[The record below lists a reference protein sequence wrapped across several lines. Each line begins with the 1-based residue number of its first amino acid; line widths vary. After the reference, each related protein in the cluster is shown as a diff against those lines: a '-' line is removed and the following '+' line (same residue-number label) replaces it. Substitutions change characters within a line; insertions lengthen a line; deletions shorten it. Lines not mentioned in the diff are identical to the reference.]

1 MTPTPSQNKQ
11 LFDVPPSSISLL
23 SVSSLSALLSSSTSS
38 STMLLTAAQH
48 LSSKATSSL
57 KDFEMQL
64 GFLGTDVLDEQAFNA
79 LLDNIGYRRSRE
91 GLWDS
96 FLAEV
101 ASITKNYG
109 GEASSFIT
117 VADMANVY
125 ASETYHLLDNGKNSG
140 DALMD
145 YVDKRE
151 KYCSFSGVL
160 FCACE
165 VPAEHLLSF
174 RFILF
179 PVFDK
184 ANTNMQG
191 QDDNELDKDEFR
203 SFFRELM
210 GDNYSDEA
218 ADEAFDAIDVDG
230 SGGITVSEFKEGVLK
245 SNKNKT
251 SGLPRKYIISSTTP

>member
-1 MTPTPSQNKQ
+1 
-11 LFDVPPSSISLL
+11 
-23 SVSSLSALLSSSTSS
+23 
-38 STMLLTAAQH
+38 MLLTAAAQH

-151 KYCSFSGVL
+151 KYYSFSGVL

-218 ADEAFDAIDVDG
+218 ADEAFDAIDADG